1 MTSRKMYLF
10 AMVLVPVACAL
21 FFISLLEPGLPLRT
35 PVAVVDLDHSELSRR
50 VVRNLNAL
58 ELLDVQQELDSYDR
72 ALESVR
78 RGETFGF
85 LVIPANFEA
94 QAINGNGP
102 TIEYYSNMT
111 YFVPGTLAFKGFKT
125 IAVGTS
131 GSLVTAKLQAL
142 GLPAS
147 MTGPMVQPMAV
158 QEHPVANP
166 WMSYS
171 IYLCP
176 SFIAGILALM
186 VLLTTGFS
194 ISMELKN
201 GTSPQWLETAGGS
214 MRTALLGKLLPQF
227 VVFGIVGMFCLSLL
241 FGWNHFPLNGS
252 IWWISLAM
260 LMMIA
265 ACQCFAVFA
274 VSLLP
279 NPRLSFTLLALTGIL
294 SFSITGFSFP
304 VENMYGGIAIF
315 SYIIP
320 VRYFFLIYLREA
332 FNGWPVWYCRWYF
345 LALAAFI
352 PVGCSL
358 LWRLKKACLKPVYVP

>member
-10 AMVLVPVACAL
+10 AMILVPVACAL

-50 VVRNLNAL
+50 MTRNLNSL
-58 ELLDVQQELDSYDR
+58 QLIDVKQELDSYDK

-78 RGETFGF
+78 RGDVFGF
-85 LVIPANFEA
+85 FVIPADFEE
-94 QAINGNGP
+94 QAIDGRGP

-131 GSLVTAKLQAL
+131 SSLVSAKLQAMGSAAAAVAPTL
-142 GLPAS
+142 
-147 MTGPMVQPMAV
+147 QPVAI
-158 QEHPVANP
+158 QEHPMANP

-171 IYLCP
+171 IYLAP

-186 VLLTTGFS
+186 ILLTTGFS
-194 ISMELKN
+194 ISTELKD
-201 GTSPQWLETAGGS
+201 GSSPDWLATAGGS
-214 MRTALLGKLLPQF
+214 MRTALIGKLLPQF
-227 VVFGIVGMFCLSLL
+227 VVFAVVGMFCLSLL
-241 FGWNHFPLNGS
+241 FGWNHFPLQGS
-252 IWWISLAM
+252 IWWLSLAM
-260 LMMIA
+260 LLMII

-304 VENMYGGIAIF
+304 VENMYGGVAIF
-315 SYIIP
+315 SYIVP

-332 FNGWPVWYCRWYF
+332 LNGWPVWYCRWYF
-345 LALAAFI
+345 VALVAFI
-352 PVGCSL
+352 PVGMSL
-358 LWRLKKACLKPVYVP
+358 LWRLKRACLNPVYVP